1 MVFEK
6 PLQFQN
12 PAPRPTLS
20 DRSHRKRSSQRDRAI
35 QLHDRGRERMWE
47 KGDWGNL
54 FSANRA
60 FALQFCGFPNKLEA
74 FIARVES
81 PMCEFQGNVCGAE
94 EMPIISSF
102 FSFHALIQ
110 CNRLLRRSAGNR
122 KVRRT
127 CSDYFITISILTGL
141 VIVIQRT
148 IPESAIDDLNDAFA
162 SAVIPYELGE

>member
-1 MVFEK
+1 MNFEGT
-6 PLQFQN
+6 FGE
-12 PAPRPTLS
+12 
-20 DRSHRKRSSQRDRAI
+20 
-35 QLHDRGRERMWE
+35 RG
-47 KGDWGNL
+47 G
-54 FSANRA
+54 
-60 FALQFCGFPNKLEA
+60 
-74 FIARVES
+74 
-81 PMCEFQGNVCGAE
+81 

-148 IPESAIDDLNDAFA
+148 IPESANDDLNDAFA
-162 SAVIPYELGE
+162 SAVIPYELGEQERDVAMWPLFSAKLMPISD